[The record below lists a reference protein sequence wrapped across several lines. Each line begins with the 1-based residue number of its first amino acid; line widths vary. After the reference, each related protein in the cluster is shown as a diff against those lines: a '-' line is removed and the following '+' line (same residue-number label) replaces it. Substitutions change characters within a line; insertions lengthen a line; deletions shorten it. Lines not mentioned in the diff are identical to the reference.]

1 MNKKRIIA
9 VGISLIGLFLMGYSA
24 GVMDKTGTT
33 NHSLFWIGLAIV
45 SVGVF
50 IVFPYR
56 KDKKP

>member
-1 MNKKRIIA
+1 MIA
-9 VGISLIGLFLMGYSA
+9 MGINLVGLFLIGYSA
-24 GVMDKTGTT
+24 GVMDKTSTT

-56 KDKKP
+56 KNKKP

>member
-1 MNKKRIIA
+1 M
-9 VGISLIGLFLMGYSA
+9 GISLIGLFLMGYSA

-33 NHSLFWIGLAIV
+33 ENSQFWIGLAIV

>member
-1 MNKKRIIA
+1 MNKKRMIA
-9 VGISLIGLFLMGYSA
+9 MGI
-24 GVMDKTGTT
+24 GTT